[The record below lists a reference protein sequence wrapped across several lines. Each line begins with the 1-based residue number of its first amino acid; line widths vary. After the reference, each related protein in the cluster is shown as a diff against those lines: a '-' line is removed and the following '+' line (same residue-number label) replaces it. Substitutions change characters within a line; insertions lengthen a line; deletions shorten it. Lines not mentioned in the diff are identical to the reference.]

1 MSNGNRGGE
10 VRAKVIFEQGDS
22 ISNIA
27 DFIGLDA
34 EEFLLWLDHQSL
46 SENVITD
53 SGTKSVRELRVDE
66 KINCS
71 SELSIPNT
79 IYTFDATAMIWWNQ
93 KQRKE
98 MSVLESQGF
107 KVIEIDDPVSL
118 NGPVDEKT
126 KDRNMEIILGKDDVF
141 GFSYWGHGLGG
152 MLLLNDQEGMTSN
165 QISKVKKYKF
175 GYLKLIAC
183 EAAQGQWKD
192 IVSING
198 TFFASYKL
206 LRFYHSWPGTIPL
219 GFKPKTHVIHGAQN

>member
-1 MSNGNRGGE
+1 MR
-10 VRAKVIFEQGDS
+10 KLKTVI
-22 ISNIA
+22 
-27 DFIGLDA
+27 
-34 EEFLLWLDHQSL
+34 W
-46 SENVITD
+46 
-53 SGTKSVRELRVDE
+53 K
-66 KINCS
+66 
-71 SELSIPNT
+71 
-79 IYTFDATAMIWWNQ
+79 
-93 KQRKE
+93 
-98 MSVLESQGF
+98 
-107 KVIEIDDPVSL
+107 
-118 NGPVDEKT
+118 
-126 KDRNMEIILGKDDVF
+126 IILGKDDVF